1 MSDDPYR
8 QQPAPYGH
16 PTPYGRPAP
25 HGQVEPYDGRPSPT
39 STAATNSKA
48 IVAICL
54 GFAAPLVGL
63 VFGILALR
71 EIKRTGEGG
80 KGFAITGVVLGALL
94 LLVVLAYVGVVVA
107 VVVNLVGSGGQMSG
121 ELFAP

>member
-8 QQPAPYGH
+8 QQPAPYGQ
-16 PTPYGRPAP
+16 PTYGQPAPYGQA
-25 HGQVEPYDGRPSPT
+25 EPYGGRPSPT

-63 VFGILALR
+63 VFGVLALR

-94 LLVVLAYVGVVVA
+94 LLVVLAYVGVIVAFVVSLA
-107 VVVNLVGSGGQMSG
+107 SSGGQMSG
-121 ELFAP
+121 DLFAP